1 MKSGSNVNAFI
12 EQIGDHRNA
21 DTATTEET
29 LHMQPEDLHEGELDG
44 MHEESGFPEEVIP
57 VKNISIETLCNQIEL
72 KEQRIKW

>member
-12 EQIGDHRNA
+12 EQIADHRNV

-29 LHMQPEDLHEGELDG
+29 LDMQPEDLHEGELDD
-44 MHEESGFPEEVIP
+44 MHEESGFLEEVIP
-57 VKNISIETLCNQIEL
+57 VKNISTETLCNQTEL